1 MTTTA
6 TTLTIDQKLTL
17 ETEVAKLAQE
27 IINIGNIMMNTR
39 TLITNDNETIAYLH
53 NVANRLHK
61 LERQGIDNIYE
72 KLGV

>member
-17 ETEVAKLAQE
+17 ETEIAKLAQE
-27 IINIGNIMMNTR
+27 IINIGNTMMSTR
-39 TLITNDNETIAYLH
+39 TLITNDHETIAYLF
-53 NVANRLHK
+53 NVASRLQK

-72 KLGV
+72 KLGL